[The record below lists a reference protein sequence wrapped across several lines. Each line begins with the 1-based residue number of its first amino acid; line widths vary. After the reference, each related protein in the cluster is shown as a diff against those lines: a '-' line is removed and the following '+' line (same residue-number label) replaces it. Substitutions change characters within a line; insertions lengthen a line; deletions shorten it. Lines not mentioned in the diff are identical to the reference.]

1 MNKTLGMTAL
11 CLALLLPMTAGATPG
26 DLGISGEIRQE
37 LADARKEVRVEMA
50 KARQELKT
58 ENLQLGDGNFNF
70 GKDHDRDS
78 SGSRPKAEITPA
90 GDLLVDGK
98 AQPIDAAQR
107 KQLLAYRGL
116 VIDIALAG
124 IEVGQKSADA
134 ALAAVGDSWLGILFN
149 AMTGQLENRV
159 ERVVRE
165 QVAPMVKTICG
176 RLPEVMATQQR
187 LAASLPAFRPYADL
201 EPGDIEDCED
211 SIQNDFASR

>member
-1 MNKTLGMTAL
+1 MNKTLNMTAL

-50 KARQELKT
+50 KA
-58 ENLQLGDGNFNF
+58 F